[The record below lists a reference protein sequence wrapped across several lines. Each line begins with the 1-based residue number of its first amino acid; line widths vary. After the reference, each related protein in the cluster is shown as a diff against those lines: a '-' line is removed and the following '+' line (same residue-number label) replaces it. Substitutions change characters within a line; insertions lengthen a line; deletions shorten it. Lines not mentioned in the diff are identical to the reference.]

1 MISVPIVLDDKMTVT
16 AEAVAGALDRISARE
31 KQINDTAQKLGVS
44 YAEAS
49 KAVALVEQE
58 HRKLAAAA
66 VAAAREQERA
76 AAKAADEQAKAQKAA
91 AAAIEKQRKQEEK
104 RAKDAEAAEKKRRE
118 DLKKGALA
126 LSAMAVAA
134 AAAVA
139 AVAGIG
145 VKLATVAAGAGAA
158 RDNARALMH
167 GLTDKQGARAL
178 ELVDGLAKDLGIK
191 IEDAREQ
198 FIAFKQAGASNK
210 LSTELIKTRADLIA
224 FGLSS
229 EAAGEAIDKVLSEKD
244 ASKQASALKDLR
256 DRYGIVGDGALAAQR
271 NAMSFAGAM
280 NRLDNTKIALQ
291 EKLWDRIGPSIDKIG
306 TKIANVAER
315 LLASEKTT
323 KVIDAIGRAFE
334 FVADALDPVL
344 GFLSKHSELI
354 GIVLVGAVAGLAAG
368 VALLALPLIKVTA
381 VATLFIAKVVAIGT
395 AVGTAVALVVKHWDT
410 IKELPSRLYKWGED
424 VVNGFIGG
432 IKSRISAAVA
442 QIKSFAQSVA
452 GPFASAL
459 GIKSPSTLF
468 AEYGANTVQGYE
480 QGQEREMPNA
490 FPLEE
495 RAVEAPGI
503 PRPPPGAASV
513 SAAPGGAAPSSGGGI
528 TIESLIVQAASSE
541 SAEIAAAIRRELEI
555 LLKVASLK
563 GDNDAS
569 VLG

>member
-16 AEAVAGALDRISARE
+16 AEAVASALDRISARE

-104 RAKDAEAAEKKRRE
+104 RAKAAEAAEKKRRE

-145 VKLATVAAGAGAA
+145 VKLAMVAAGAGKA

-191 IEDAREQ
+191 ISDAREQ

-354 GIVLVGAVAGLAAG
+354 GIVLVGAVTGLAAG

-395 AVGTAVALVVKHWDT
+395 AVGAAVALVVKHWDT

-424 VVNGFIGG
+424 TVNGFIGG
-432 IKSRISAAVA
+432 IKSRISAAVS